1 METSEV
7 TVRYREAAE
16 TGDVDLALSTFAH
29 EAVVRSPLTNRVSFT
44 GHGQLR
50 ELLTVA
56 FEHLEDVRFHTDIG
70 DEHTRVVIYRATV
83 RGEDVEEATLLKLE
97 EGLIV
102 EATLFVRTL
111 PGTVA
116 MMDAFGPGIARR
128 NGRPWAA
135 RLLSVLSK
143 PLLGMVRGGDR
154 FAVPLAGP
162 KR

>member
-1 METSEV
+1 MET
-7 TVRYREAAE
+7 TDRYRKAAE
-16 TGDVDLALSTFAH
+16 TGDVDLALSTFADN
-29 EAVVRSPLTNRVSFT
+29 VVLRSPLTNRVRFT
-44 GHGQLR
+44 GHDQLR
-50 ELLTVA
+50 DLLAVA
-56 FEHLEDVRFHTDIG
+56 FEHLEDVRFHTDVG
-70 DEHTRVVIYRATV
+70 DEHTRVVVYRATV

-97 EGLIV
+97 DGLIV

-111 PGTVA
+111 PGAVA

-135 RLLSVLSK
+135 RVLSVLSK
-143 PLLGMVRGGDR
+143 PLLGMVRSGDR